1 MSTDTKEKAFQQDIV
16 DYLES
21 TGYVERSSEDYHVK
35 SFLDVGLVLEFVKS
49 SQPDDWE
56 VFANHNSN
64 PETIFIKTLCNKIRE
79 RGTIRVLREGINEMM
94 VNFDLFYPKPNTGLN
109 PKSEVE
115 YNHNIFSVIQELE
128 YQTDISVL
136 LQ

>member
-21 TGYVERSSEDYHVK
+21 TGYVERSSEDYHVN
-35 SFLDVGLVLEFVKS
+35 SFLDVGLVLEFIKS

-64 PETIFIKTLCNKIRE
+64 PETTFIKTLCNKIRE

-94 VNFDLFYPKPNTGLN
+94 VNFDLFYPKPNTSRN
-109 PKSEVE
+109 PNSEVE
-115 YNHNIFSVIQELE
+115 YNQNIFSAVSYTHLTLPTTP
-128 YQTDISVL
+128 YV
-136 LQ
+136 